1 VISYRGI
8 HNPQKASDW
17 FNTGA
22 NTIPW
27 DGNIVAR
34 NILILGASYGSLL
47 ATKLLMAG
55 HNVTLVCRK
64 KTAELINRDG
74 TEVRIKLRDEKEHRA
89 IFSRDLPG
97 KLDATSPDQ
106 VDLTR
111 YDLVGLAMQE
121 PQYTNHTIRMLMIK
135 IAAAKL
141 PCLSIMNMPPLPYL
155 KRIPALKGMDLE
167 EAYTNAAVWE
177 RFEPGLVTLCSPDPQ
192 AFRPPEEAAN
202 VLHVGLPTN
211 FKAAAFADEAHN
223 KVLRELE
230 ADIDAVKLDGQDVPV
245 KLKVFDSLFVPL
257 AKWSMLLTGNYRCIT
272 PEEPQSIREAVHG
285 DLGVSQ
291 SIYDHVDAIARKLGA
306 DPEDQVPFVKY
317 AKAAES
323 LLKPSSAAR
332 AVAAGA
338 PFIERVDLLVKLI
351 SHQIGMTNAH
361 IDRTVDVVDQKL
373 NERLESSTGI

>member
-1 VISYRGI
+1 M
-8 HNPQKASDW
+8 
-17 FNTGA
+17 
-22 NTIPW
+22 
-27 DGNIVAR
+27 AR

-47 ATKLLMAG
+47 GTKLLMAG
-55 HNVTLVCRK
+55 HNVTLVCREN
-64 KTAELINRDG
+64 TAKLINRDG
-74 TEVRIKLRDEKEHRA
+74 TEVRIKLRDEAVHRA

-97 KLDATSPDQ
+97 TLDAVTPQ
-106 VDLTR
+106 NVDVSR
-111 YDLVGLAMQE
+111 YDMVGLAMQE
-121 PQYTNHTIRMLMIK
+121 PQYANHTVRVLMIK
-135 IAAAKL
+135 IAEARL

-155 KRIPALKGMDLE
+155 KRIPALADMELE
-167 EAYTNAAVWE
+167 EAYTNAQVWE
-177 RFEPGLVTLCSPDPQ
+177 RFKPELVTLCSPDPQ

-211 FKAAAFADEAHN
+211 FKASIFADEQHN

-230 ADIDAVKLDGQDVPV
+230 TDIDAVTLDGHDVPV

-272 PEEPQSIREAVHG
+272 RHEPQSIRDAVHG
-285 DLGVSQ
+285 DLKLSQ
-291 SIYDHVDAIARKLGA
+291 SIYDHVDAVARRLGA
-306 DPEDQVPFVKY
+306 DPKDQVPFAKY

-351 SHQIGMTNAH
+351 SHQLGMPNAE
-361 IDRTVDVVDQKL
+361 IDRTVETVDQKL
-373 NERLESSTGI
+373 NERIVVGGSSPS

>member
-1 VISYRGI
+1 M
-8 HNPQKASDW
+8 P
-17 FNTGA
+17 
-22 NTIPW
+22 
-27 DGNIVAR
+27 R

-55 HNVTLVCRK
+55 HNVTLVCRR
-64 KTAELINRDG
+64 KTADLINRDG
-74 TEVRIKLRDEKEHRA
+74 TEVRIKLRDEAMHRA

-97 KLDATSPDQ
+97 KLDATTPGEVNVS
-106 VDLTR
+106 R

-121 PQYTNHTIRMLMIK
+121 PQYTNHSIRVLMIK
-135 IAAAKL
+135 IAEAKL

-155 KRIPALKGMDLE
+155 KRIAALEGMDLE
-167 EAYTNAAVWE
+167 EAYTNASVWE
-177 RFEPGLVTLCSPDPQ
+177 RFKPGLVTLCSPDPQ
-192 AFRPPEEAAN
+192 AFRPPEEAPN

-223 KVLRELE
+223 KMMRELE
-230 ADIDAVKLDGQDVPV
+230 ADIDAVKLDGHDVPV

-272 PEEPQSIREAVHG
+272 PHEPQSIRDAVHE
-285 DLGVSQ
+285 DLKLSKT
-291 SIYDHVDAIARKLGA
+291 IYEHVDGIARRLGA
-306 DPEDQVPFVKY
+306 DPADQVPFEKY

-332 AVAAGA
+332 AVASGA

-351 SHQIGMTNAH
+351 SHQLGSPNAE
-361 IDRTVDVVDQKL
+361 IDRTVDIVDQKL
-373 NERLESSTGI
+373 NDKIVSGGSSAL

>member
-1 VISYRGI
+1 M
-8 HNPQKASDW
+8 
-17 FNTGA
+17 
-22 NTIPW
+22 
-27 DGNIVAR
+27 AR

-74 TEVRIKLRDEKEHRA
+74 TEVRIKLRDEPNHRA

-106 VDLTR
+106 VDISR

-121 PQYTNHTIRMLMIK
+121 PQYTNHTIRVLMIK

-155 KRIPALKGMDLE
+155 KRIPGLADMKLE
-167 EAYTNAAVWE
+167 EAYTNAQVWE
-177 RFEPGLVTLCSPDPQ
+177 RFDPGLVTLCSPDPQ

-211 FKAAAFADEAHN
+211 FKASAFADSTHN
-223 KVLRELE
+223 KLLRELE

-285 DLGVSQ
+285 DLKVSQ
-291 SIYDHVDAIARKLGA
+291 SIYEHVDAVARRLGA
-306 DPEDQVPFVKY
+306 DPEDQVPFAKY

-351 SHQIGMTNAH
+351 SHQLGMTNAN
-361 IDRTVDVVDQKL
+361 IDRTVEVVDQKL
-373 NERLESSTGI
+373 NERLESSAGI

>member
-1 VISYRGI
+1 M
-8 HNPQKASDW
+8 
-17 FNTGA
+17 
-22 NTIPW
+22 
-27 DGNIVAR
+27 AR
-34 NILILGASYGSLL
+34 NVLILGASYGSLL

-74 TEVRIKLRDEKEHRA
+74 TEVRIRLKDEAVHRA

-97 KLDATSPDQ
+97 SVDATVPEGI
-106 VDLTR
+106 DLSR
-111 YDLVGLAMQE
+111 YDLVCFAMQE
-121 PQYTNHTIRMLMIK
+121 PQYANHTIRVLMIK
-135 IAAAKL
+135 IAESKL

-155 KRIPALKGMDLE
+155 KRIPALAKMDLE
-167 EAYTNAAVWE
+167 EAYTNAQIWD

-211 FKAAAFADEAHN
+211 FKAATFADEKHN
-223 KVLRELE
+223 ALLHELD
-230 ADIDAVKLDGQDVPV
+230 ADIAAVTLDGHDVPV

-272 PEEPQSIREAVHG
+272 PHEPRSIRDAVHD
-285 DLGVSQ
+285 DLALSR
-291 SIYDHVDAIARKLGA
+291 SIYDHVDAIARRLGA
-306 DPEDQVPFVKY
+306 DAKDQVPFEKY

-351 SHQIGMTNAH
+351 SYQLGMPNAE
-361 IDRTVDVVDQKL
+361 IDRTVEIVDQKL
-373 NERLESSTGI
+373 NEVIAG

>member
-1 VISYRGI
+1 M
-8 HNPQKASDW
+8 
-17 FNTGA
+17 
-22 NTIPW
+22 
-27 DGNIVAR
+27 AR

-47 ATKLLMAG
+47 GTKLLMAG
-55 HNVTLVCRK
+55 HNVTLVCRR
-64 KTAELINRDG
+64 KTADLINRDG
-74 TEVRIKLRDEKEHRA
+74 SEVRIKLRDEPSHRS

-97 KLDATSPDQ
+97 KLDAVVPQD
-106 VDLTR
+106 VDLSR

-121 PQYTNHTIRMLMIK
+121 PQYTNHTIRVLMIK

-155 KRIPALKGMDLE
+155 KRIPALSQMDLE
-167 EAYTNAAVWE
+167 EAYTNAQVWE
-177 RFEPGLVTLCSPDPQ
+177 RFSPGLVTLCSPDPQ

-202 VLHVGLPTN
+202 VLHVGLATN
-211 FKAAAFADEAHN
+211 FKAATFADDAHN
-223 KVLRELE
+223 KLLRELG

-245 KLKVFDSLFVPL
+245 KLKVFDSPFVPL

-272 PEEPQSIREAVHG
+272 PQEPRSIRDAVHS
-285 DLGVSQ
+285 DLKLSQ
-291 SIYDHVDAIARKLGA
+291 SIYEHVDAVARRLGA
-306 DPEDQVPFVKY
+306 EAQDQVPFEKY

-351 SHQIGMTNAH
+351 SHQLEVPNAE
-361 IDRTVDVVDQKL
+361 IDRTVQIVDQKL
-373 NERLESSTGI
+373 NEKIVEGGSDL